1 MFLVVSLTLW
11 CLPGTNPISVVVWF
25 IGSLTVLVL
34 VSATTDSHN
43 IIKMQWEET
52 RVCDQLKNHDN
63 SELARRYGR
72 GSDRKGSLSL
82 SLPPSEILQ
91 HLIYTYY
98 LHIVIC

>member
-11 CLPGTNPISVVVWF
+11 CLPGTNPISTVVVWF
-25 IGSLTVLVL
+25 IGSLTVL

-63 SELARRYGR
+63 SELAQRYGR
-72 GSDRKGSLSL
+72 GSDRKGRLSL
-82 SLPPSEILQ
+82 TPYPL
-91 HLIYTYY
+91 LISFS
-98 LHIVIC
+98 I